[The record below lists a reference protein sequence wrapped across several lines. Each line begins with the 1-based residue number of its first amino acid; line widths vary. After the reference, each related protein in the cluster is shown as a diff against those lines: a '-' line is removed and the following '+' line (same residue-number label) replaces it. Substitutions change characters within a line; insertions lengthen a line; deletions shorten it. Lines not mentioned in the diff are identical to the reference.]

1 MNDCT
6 FYLDAPLLKAAL
18 LFVANEKD
26 SRERLRCV
34 HVYSNGPT
42 VITESTNGHAALIGR
57 NTYEDG
63 AFRGPGVEGGLNVS
77 INAIDVKAALDTGD
91 GNLVPLVARDGVW
104 ALGGHQFTPFA
115 EEYPN
120 LARVVPQTCSGQIA
134 QFDPKYLSMFER
146 AAKLLR
152 KRNKGTS
159 FIHVAHNGAHAA
171 IINIDTHSAF
181 GLLMPRFNVPFMGVP
196 SWYVR
201 LPGGTK

>member
-18 LFVANEKD
+18 LFVVNEID

-57 NTYEDG
+57 NTYENV
-63 AFRGPGVEGGLNVS
+63 AFRGPGAEGGLNVS

-91 GNLVPLVARDGVW
+91 GNLVPLVSIDGVW
-104 ALGGHQFTPFA
+104 ALGGHQFTPSA
-115 EEYPN
+115 EEYPD
-120 LARVVPQTCSGQIA
+120 LARVVPQTCSGQTA
-134 QFDPKYLSMFER
+134 QFDPNYLSMFER

-159 FIHVAHNGAHAA
+159 FIHVAHNGDHAA
-171 IINIDTHSAF
+171 VINLDTHSAF
-181 GLLMPRFNVPFMGVP
+181 GLLMPRSNVPFMGVP